1 MDANGGREKEG
12 GKTDENISA
21 KLNASVEYMNIEGG
35 GRQEENVDQKNT
47 LSFKWDAITEM
58 DEHNRPIH
66 TFQVCNVMEP
76 NQNNWLRSNW
86 ISRQAA
92 QKIYVELR
100 FTLRDC
106 NSIPW
111 VSGTCKETFNLFYH
125 EMDEAHSVKFKPSQY
140 TKIDTIAADESFT
153 QMDLGDR
160 ILKLNTEVREVGPMT
175 KKGFYLAFQD
185 IGACIALVSVRV
197 YYKKCPFTLMNLASF
212 PDTVPRV
219 DSSSLVEVRG
229 ACIDHAEER
238 DTPKLFCGA
247 DGDWLV
253 PLGRCV
259 CSIGYEEIDGSCVV
273 FDHQLSEGLSQGE
286 RLPQPAW
293 SQFDPEPSD
302 MSFRSAKPPSC
313 TCSCIAIKRAEVDL
327 ETCRPGF
334 YKAYAGIIKCS
345 KCPPHSFS
353 YGEGASICRCE
364 KGFFRA
370 EKDPSTM
377 ACTRPPS
384 PPRNPMFNMN
394 DTCLML
400 EWSPPSDTGGRRDLT
415 YNVQCKRCGPG
426 PNQCQLCED
435 ELRFLP
441 RPLGLTNATVTVT
454 DFSSHANYTFEI
466 ESLNGVS
473 DMSTFPRQVAI
484 ITVSTDQGEGLN
496 QRKQFGRDGGKAF
509 NTIILQQPVTKCFL
523 LSLKTPTCNWI
534 LDFLTERPQ
543 SAYISSAAPQT
554 IRLSTVDL
562 SDSLR
567 GTRAL
572 GTRAQ
577 SSAAGGPNY
586 PMLWVFEDV
595 VRGNLVSSCS
605 GRRRLEGKFN
615 LHYYLRPTRDW
626 IATWP
631 LPSDLQSERLRD
643 EKNKMRG
650 KKEMRE
656 EINKDSH
663 HREGGPSLVGA
674 VKKDWASPNSIALSW
689 QQPQE
694 TTLPITDYEVKYY
707 EKEQEQLSYSSTHT
721 RAPSV
726 IVSGLKPAT
735 WYIFSVRTRTAAS
748 DMASDQGQVLVIV
761 TAAVGGFTLLIIL
774 TLFLLITG
782 SVERNL
788 HSIEMQENMH
798 LRINASNVVLLP
810 ETDESFH
817 SSGPETEREEE
828 LRNDCTEQANMYC
841 SSARQARER
850 REMPDYV
857 KSSKA
862 RRPTC
867 DAVATS
873 EPHVCTDTADLCPS
887 ARPQQDSS
895 AFGLDH
901 SDLLVLCYLGER
913 CQWYFKAKM
922 TSEDKRRTDYQNGL
936 VPFPGIKTYVDPD
949 TYEDPTQAVHEF
961 TKEIDPSRIR
971 IERVIGAGRPVM
983 IVVEYMENGSLDSFL
998 RVILSIEEGYRLPAP
1013 MGCPV
1018 ALHQL
1023 MLHCWQK
1030 ERNHRPKFV
1039 DIVSFLDKLIRNP
1052 SSLLPLVEDLQS
1064 LPESPAEDM
1073 DYPMFISVGDWLDS
1087 IKMSQYKSN
1096 FMAAG
1101 FNTLDSVARMSIED
1115 VRRIGVELIGHQ
1127 RRIISSIQ
1135 TLQFQLLHE
1144 QEKGFHLLSAIQY
1157 YAVTSASL
1165 WEMNHET
1172 TDFHRFLMS
1181 CRRITLQDYLPQAG
1195 DGQAA
1200 SHLFT
1205 ARAVERWWSLC
1216 FIINI
1221 RFRGNLQTRLV
1232 LIESGHL

>member
-1 MDANGGREKEG
+1 MNVAADMSFGKRLFLVLLFLGISLSPLGHCNQVVLLDTTSVLGELGWKTYPING
-12 GKTDENISA
+12 
-21 KLNASVEYMNIEGG
+21 
-35 GRQEENVDQKNT
+35 
-47 LSFKWDAITEM
+47 WDAITEM

-125 EMDEAHSVKFKPSQY
+125 ETDEAHGVKFKPAQY

-160 ILKLNTEVREVGPMT
+160 ILKLNTEIREVGPMT
-175 KKGFYLAFQD
+175 RKGFYLAFQD

-197 YYKKCPFTLMNLASF
+197 YYKKCPFTLRNLASF

-259 CSIGYEEIDGSCVV
+259 CSIGFEETDGSCV
-273 FDHQLSEGLSQGE
+273 
-286 RLPQPAW
+286 A
-293 SQFDPEPSD
+293 
-302 MSFRSAKPPSC
+302 
-313 TCSCIAIKRAEVDL
+313 
-327 ETCRPGF
+327 CRPGF
-334 YKAYAGIIKCS
+334 YKAYAGNIKCS

-353 YGEGASICRCE
+353 YGQGASICRCE

-370 EKDPSTM
+370 EKDPPTM

-384 PPRNPMFNMN
+384 PPRNLMFNMN

-415 YNVQCKRCGPG
+415 YNVQCKRCGPE
-426 PNQCQLCED
+426 PNHCQLCEE

-454 DFSSHANYTFEI
+454 DFSAHANYTFEI

-484 ITVSTDQGEGLN
+484 ITVSTDQG
-496 QRKQFGRDGGKAF
+496 
-509 NTIILQQPVTKCFL
+509 
-523 LSLKTPTCNWI
+523 
-534 LDFLTERPQ
+534 
-543 SAYISSAAPQT
+543 
-554 IRLSTVDL
+554 
-562 SDSLR
+562 
-567 GTRAL
+567 
-572 GTRAQ
+572 
-577 SSAAGGPNY
+577 
-586 PMLWVFEDV
+586 
-595 VRGNLVSSCS
+595 
-605 GRRRLEGKFN
+605 
-615 LHYYLRPTRDW
+615 
-626 IATWP
+626 
-631 LPSDLQSERLRD
+631 
-643 EKNKMRG
+643 
-650 KKEMRE
+650 
-656 EINKDSH
+656 
-663 HREGGPSLVGA
+663 GPSFVGTL
-674 VKKDWASPNSIALSW
+674 KKDWASPNSIALSW
-689 QQPQE
+689 QQPE
-694 TTLPITDYEVKYY
+694 DTALPILDYEIKYY
-707 EKEQEQLSYSSTHT
+707 EKEHEQLSYSSTRT
-721 RAPSV
+721 KAPSV

-735 WYIFSVRTRTAAS
+735 WYIFSVRTRTLGGYSSYSPKYEYQTTGDSS
-748 DMASDQGQVLVIV
+748 DIASDQGQVLVIV
-761 TAAVGGFTLLIIL
+761 TAAVGGFTLLVIL

-782 SVERNL
+782 
-788 HSIEMQENMH
+788 
-798 LRINASNVVLLP
+798 
-810 ETDESFH
+810 
-817 SSGPETEREEE
+817 
-828 LRNDCTEQANMYC
+828 
-841 SSARQARER
+841 
-850 REMPDYV
+850 
-857 KSSKA
+857 
-862 RRPTC
+862 
-867 DAVATS
+867 
-873 EPHVCTDTADLCPS
+873 
-887 ARPQQDSS
+887 
-895 AFGLDH
+895 
-901 SDLLVLCYLGER
+901 R

-922 TSEDKRRTDYQNGL
+922 TSEDKRGTDYQNGH

-949 TYEDPTQAVHEF
+949 TYEDPTQAIHEF

-971 IERVIGAGRPVM
+971 IERVIGAGEFGEVCSGRLRTPGKKEIAVAIKTLKGGYVERQRRDFLREASIMGQFDHPNIIRLEGVVTKSRPVM

-998 RVILSIEEGYRLPAP
+998 RQHDGHFTVIQLVGMLRGIASGMKYLSDMGYVHRDLAARNILVNANLVCKVSDFGLSRVLEDDPEAAYTTTGGKIPIRWTAPEAIAYRKFSSASDAWSYGIVMWEVMSYGERPYWEMSNQDVILSIEEGYRLPAP

-1030 ERNHRPKFV
+1030 ERNHRPKFTDV
-1039 DIVSFLDKLIRNP
+1039 VSFLDKLIRNP

-1064 LPESPAEDM
+1064 LPESPGEEM

-1127 RRIISSIQ
+1127 RRIVSSVQ
-1135 TLQFQLLHE
+1135 TLHLQLLHE
-1144 QEKGFHLLSAIQY
+1144 QDKGFH
-1157 YAVTSASL
+1157 V
-1165 WEMNHET
+1165 
-1172 TDFHRFLMS
+1172 
-1181 CRRITLQDYLPQAG
+1181 
-1195 DGQAA
+1195 
-1200 SHLFT
+1200 
-1205 ARAVERWWSLC
+1205 
-1216 FIINI
+1216 
-1221 RFRGNLQTRLV
+1221 
-1232 LIESGHL
+1232 